1 MARNQRRWLDEF
13 TGEPGKRLLRCLAAR
28 LVDAQ
33 QADDLAQETY
43 LRLLRVDEEAVIR
56 EPRAYALRVAAN
68 VAHEWRS
75 LARNRLPH
83 GSEALEVLEDES
95 SPERACEQR
104 QRIDRL
110 NRALETL
117 SPNCRAVLLLH
128 RRDKLTREQIA
139 ETVGISVGM
148 VKKHLAQGLAVCRRF
163 QSGRDET

>member
-1 MARNQRRWLDEF
+1 MERNQRRWLNEF
-13 TGEPGKRLLRCLAAR
+13 TGESGKRLLRYLAVR

-43 LRLLRVDEEAVIR
+43 LRLLRVDEDAVIQ

-83 GSEALEVLEDES
+83 SSEPLETLIAES
-95 SPERACEQR
+95 DPDRMFEQR
-104 QRIDRL
+104 ERIEQL
-110 NRALETL
+110 NAALETL

-139 ETVGISVGM
+139 KTMGISVGM
-148 VKKHLAQGLAVCRRF
+148 VKKHLTQGLAVCR
-163 QSGRDET
+163 QYQPGHKET

>member
-13 TGEPGKRLLRCLAAR
+13 TGEPGKRLLRYLAAR

-83 GSEALEVLEDES
+83 SSEALEVLEDES
-95 SPERACEQR
+95 SPERAFEQR
-104 QRIDRL
+104 ERVDRL

>member
-1 MARNQRRWLDEF
+1 MARDQQRWLDEF
-13 TGEPGKRLLRCLAAR
+13 TGESGKRLLRYLAAR

-83 GSEALEVLEDES
+83 SSEPLDTLAAES
-95 SPERACEQR
+95 SPEQMLEQR
-104 QRIDRL
+104 QRVDRL
-110 NRALETL
+110 NQALATL

-139 ETVGISVGM
+139 KTVGISVAM
-148 VKKHLAQGLAVCRRF
+148 VKKHLAQGLAVCR
-163 QSGRDET
+163 QYQPKHDET